1 MAKKNKQQKIE
12 VIRHSLAHIMAAAV
26 QELFPGTKF
35 GIGPVIENGFYYDFE
50 FVEADLR
57 GTKRGLTTNQ
67 KLRFG
72 TGQAR
77 ITPEGLPRIE
87 GKIRKL
93 IKQNIVFKKKL
104 ISKTEA
110 KKIFKNQPYKLEL
123 IKEIKGDKVS
133 IYESGK
139 FLDLCKGPH
148 IKSTLQLR
156 SGQAL
161 QLRSGKSKEV
171 PVSFKL
177 TKIAG
182 AYWRGS
188 EKNPMLTRI
197 YGVAFKT
204 KRELDDYFRKQEEA
218 GKRDHRILGQK
229 LDLFSFDAEVGTGLT
244 LWHPKGTILRKIIED
259 FVNQELLKTGY
270 QLVNTP
276 HIGKESLFKTSG
288 HLDFYKE
295 NMYAPFEIEKEKY
308 YLRPMNCPFHIKIY
322 KSEIRSYKDL
332 PIRFAEFGTVY
343 RYEKSGVLHGLVRVR
358 GFTQDD
364 AHIFCTPEQLG
375 TELIS
380 ALRLTL
386 KILKTFGFKKY
397 EVYLS
402 TRPNKYAG
410 ELKNWTKATNS
421 LKYALE
427 KTKLKYQIDPGE
439 GVFYGPKI
447 DIKIKDSLGRLW
459 QCTTVQLDF
468 NLPEKFN
475 ISYIDKKGKKQRP
488 FMIHRALLGTL
499 ERFIGILIEYYSGS
513 FPLWLSP
520 VQIWITPVGSRHR
533 KYAQEIGK
541 KFEAL
546 NLRYKVR
553 DESETVSKKI
563 RDGELQKIPYLLVVG
578 DKEMT
583 KNGVRVRERGKG
595 DVGKIKLSKFLRK
608 VREEIEQKK

>member
-1 MAKKNKQQKIE
+1 MKNIE
-12 VIRHSLAHIMAAAV
+12 IIRHSLAHIMAYSV
-26 QELFPGTKF
+26 QQFYPEVKF
-35 GIGPVIENGFYYDFE
+35 GIGPVIENGFYYDFDLLKSLTP
-50 FVEADLR
+50 ADLP
-57 GTKRGLTTNQ
+57 K
-67 KLRFG
+67 
-72 TGQAR
+72 
-77 ITPEGLPRIE
+77 IE
-87 GKIRKL
+87 KKMRSFL
-93 IKQNIVFKKKL
+93 QQNITFKKRL
-104 ISKTEA
+104 IPKTEA
-110 KKIFKNQPYKLEL
+110 RKIFKNQSYKLEL
-123 IKEIKGDKVS
+123 INEIKDDRVS
-133 IYESGK
+133 VYESGD
-139 FLDLCKGPH
+139 FVDLCKGPH
-148 IKSTLQLR
+148 VKSTLQLR
-156 SGQAL
+156 SGQA
-161 QLRSGKSKEV
+161 KEI
-171 PVSFKL
+171 PDAFKL

-188 EKNPMLTRI
+188 ETRTMLTRI

-204 KRELDDYFRKQEEA
+204 KKELDDYHRKQEEA
-218 GKRDHRILGQK
+218 KKRDHRLLGQK
-229 LDLFSFDAEVGTGLT
+229 LDLFSFDPEVGAGLP

-259 FVNQELLKTGY
+259 FINQELLKTGY
-270 QLVNTP
+270 QLVSSP

-295 NMYAPFEIEKEKY
+295 NMYSPFEIEKEKY

-322 KSEIRSYKDL
+322 KSKIRSYKDL
-332 PIRFAEFGTVY
+332 PIRFSEFGTVY

-380 ALRLTL
+380 VLRLTL

-402 TRPNKYAG
+402 TRPKKYTG
-410 ELKNWTKATNS
+410 ELKNWEKAINS
-421 LKYALE
+421 LKYALK

-447 DIKIKDSLGRLW
+447 DIKIEDSLGRPW

-475 ISYIDKKGKKQRP
+475 ISYINKKGKKQKP
-488 FMIHRALLGTL
+488 FMIHRAILGAL
-499 ERFIGILIEYYSGS
+499 ERFIGILIEYYAGS

-520 VQIWITPVGSRHR
+520 VQAWVIPVGSRHR

-546 NLRYKVR
+546 DLRYEIR
-553 DESETVSKKI
+553 DTAETVSKKI
-563 RDGELQKIPYLLVVG
+563 REGEIQKIPYLLVIG
-578 DKEMT
+578 DKE
-583 KNGVRVRERGKG
+583 KKSKSVRVRERNRG
-595 DVGKIKLSKFLRK
+595 DIGQIELNKFLEK
-608 VREEIEQKK
+608 VKIEIEKKSFKHINI